1 MTENELL
8 HYGVLGMKWGVKK
21 ARKSSDTVD
30 ETRRKSNTQNSNTQ
44 NSNTQKFNT
53 QKSNTQNSNTKQQ
66 SKKFVTKKQK
76 QKQIMEDLNSMSD
89 KELRERLNRMQME
102 QQYIRMMTPEK
113 SAAKKQVE
121 QFLINE
127 GRNLASQ
134 MLREQIRKQTN
145 KK

>member
-21 ARKSSDTVD
+21 ARKSSNTVD
-30 ETRRKSNTQNSNTQ
+30 ETRSKSNTQ

-76 QKQIMEDLNSMSD
+76 QKQIMDDLNSMSD
-89 KELRERLNRMQME
+89 KELRDRLNRMQME

>member
-30 ETRRKSNTQNSNTQ
+30 ETRKKSNTQNS
-44 NSNTQKFNT
+44 NT

-66 SKKFVTKKQK
+66 SKKFVTKKQR

-127 GRNLASQ
+127 GRNIASQ

>member
-21 ARKSSDTVD
+21 ARKSSNTVD
-30 ETRRKSNTQNSNTQ
+30 ETRRKSNTQNS
-44 NSNTQKFNT
+44 NT

-89 KELRERLNRMQME
+89 KELRDRLNRMQME

>member
-21 ARKSSDTVD
+21 ARKSSNTVD
-30 ETRRKSNTQNSNTQ
+30 ETRRKTNTQNS
-44 NSNTQKFNT
+44 NT

-66 SKKFVTKKQK
+66 SKKFVTKKQR

-134 MLREQIRKQTN
+134 MLREQIRNQTN

>member
-44 NSNTQKFNT
+44 NSNT

-134 MLREQIRKQTN
+134 MLREQIRNQTN

>member
-44 NSNTQKFNT
+44 
-53 QKSNTQNSNTKQQ
+53 KSNTQNSNTKQQ
-66 SKKFVTKKQK
+66 SKKFVTKKQR

>member
-30 ETRRKSNTQNSNTQ
+30 ETRKKSNTQKS
-44 NSNTQKFNT
+44 NT

-89 KELRERLNRMQME
+89 KELRDRLNRMQME

-127 GRNLASQ
+127 GRNIASQ

>member
-44 NSNTQKFNT
+44 KFNT

-76 QKQIMEDLNSMSD
+76 QKQIMDELNSMSD

>member
-30 ETRRKSNTQNSNTQ
+30 ETRRKSNTQNSNT
-44 NSNTQKFNT
+44 
-53 QKSNTQNSNTKQQ
+53 KQQ
-66 SKKFVTKKQK
+66 SKKFVTKKQR

>member
-44 NSNTQKFNT
+44 
-53 QKSNTQNSNTKQQ
+53 KSNTQNSNTKQQ
-66 SKKFVTKKQK
+66 SKKFVTKKQR

-113 SAAKKQVE
+113 RAAKKQVE

>member
-21 ARKSSDTVD
+21 ARKSSNTVD
-30 ETRRKSNTQNSNTQ
+30 ETRRKSNTQNS
-44 NSNTQKFNT
+44 NT

-76 QKQIMEDLNSMSD
+76 QKQIMDDLNSMSD
-89 KELRERLNRMQME
+89 KELRDRLNRMQME

-127 GRNLASQ
+127 GRNIASQ

>member
-44 NSNTQKFNT
+44 
-53 QKSNTQNSNTKQQ
+53 KSNTQNSNTKQQ

-76 QKQIMEDLNSMSD
+76 QKQIMDDLNSMSD
-89 KELRERLNRMQME
+89 KELRDRLNRMQME

-127 GRNLASQ
+127 GRNIASQ

>member
-44 NSNTQKFNT
+44 KSNT

-66 SKKFVTKKQK
+66 SKKFVTKKQR

>member
-21 ARKSSDTVD
+21 ARKSSNTVD
-30 ETRRKSNTQNSNTQ
+30 ETRRKTNTQNS
-44 NSNTQKFNT
+44 NT

-66 SKKFVTKKQK
+66 SKKFVTKKQR

>member
-21 ARKSSDTVD
+21 ARKFSDTVD
-30 ETRRKSNTQNSNTQ
+30 ETRKKSNTQNS
-44 NSNTQKFNT
+44 NT

-66 SKKFVTKKQK
+66 SKKFVTKKQR

>member
-30 ETRRKSNTQNSNTQ
+30 ETRKKSNTQNS
-44 NSNTQKFNT
+44 NT

-76 QKQIMEDLNSMSD
+76 RKQIMEDLNSMSD

>member
-30 ETRRKSNTQNSNTQ
+30 ETRKKSNTQNS
-44 NSNTQKFNT
+44 NT

-89 KELRERLNRMQME
+89 KELRDRLNRMQME

>member
-44 NSNTQKFNT
+44 NSNTQK
-53 QKSNTQNSNTKQQ
+53 SNTQNSNTKQQ
-66 SKKFVTKKQK
+66 SKKFVTKKQR
-76 QKQIMEDLNSMSD
+76 QKQIMEDLNSMTD

-134 MLREQIRKQTN
+134 MLREQIRNQTN

>member
-21 ARKSSDTVD
+21 TRKSSDTVD
-30 ETRRKSNTQNSNTQ
+30 ETRKKSNTQKS
-44 NSNTQKFNT
+44 NT

>member
-44 NSNTQKFNT
+44 
-53 QKSNTQNSNTKQQ
+53 KSNTQNSNTKQQ

-76 QKQIMEDLNSMSD
+76 QKQIMDDLNSMSD

>member
-30 ETRRKSNTQNSNTQ
+30 ETRRNSNTQ
-44 NSNTQKFNT
+44 NSNT

-66 SKKFVTKKQK
+66 SKKFVTKKQR

>member
-1 MTENELL
+1 MTEYELR
-8 HYGVLGMKWGVKK
+8 HYGVLGMKWGKRK
-21 ARKSSDTVD
+21 ASNNVSSNTNIN
-30 ETRRKSNTQNSNTQ
+30 TRSNTQSHQTINNSN
-44 NSNTQKFNT
+44 NR
-53 QKSNTQNSNTKQQ
+53 QQ
-66 SKKFVTKKQK
+66 SKKIVTKRQM
-76 QKQIMEDLNSMSD
+76 QKQIIKDLNSMSD
-89 KELRERLNRMQME
+89 KELRDRLNRMQME

-134 MLREQIRKQTN
+134 MLRKQIINQT

>member
-30 ETRRKSNTQNSNTQ
+30 ETRRKSNTQNS
-44 NSNTQKFNT
+44 NT

-134 MLREQIRKQTN
+134 MLREQIRNQTN

>member
-1 MTENELL
+1 
-8 HYGVLGMKWGVKK
+8 MKWGVKK

-44 NSNTQKFNT
+44 
-53 QKSNTQNSNTKQQ
+53 KSNTQNSNTKQQ
-66 SKKFVTKKQK
+66 SKKFVTKKQR

>member
-30 ETRRKSNTQNSNTQ
+30 ETRKKSNTQNS
-44 NSNTQKFNT
+44 NT

-66 SKKFVTKKQK
+66 SKKFVTKKQR

>member
-21 ARKSSDTVD
+21 ARKSSNTVD
-30 ETRRKSNTQNSNTQ
+30 ETRRKTNTQNSNTQ
-44 NSNTQKFNT
+44 N
-53 QKSNTQNSNTKQQ
+53 SNTQNSNTKQQ

-76 QKQIMEDLNSMSD
+76 QKQIMDDLNSMSD
-89 KELRERLNRMQME
+89 KELRDRLNRMQME

-127 GRNLASQ
+127 GRNIASQ

>member
-30 ETRRKSNTQNSNTQ
+30 ETRKKSNTQKS
-44 NSNTQKFNT
+44 NT

>member
-1 MTENELL
+1 
-8 HYGVLGMKWGVKK
+8 
-21 ARKSSDTVD
+21 
-30 ETRRKSNTQNSNTQ
+30 
-44 NSNTQKFNT
+44 
-53 QKSNTQNSNTKQQ
+53 
-66 SKKFVTKKQK
+66 
-76 QKQIMEDLNSMSD
+76 MEDLNSMSD

>member
-44 NSNTQKFNT
+44 
-53 QKSNTQNSNTKQQ
+53 KSNTQNSNTKQQ

-89 KELRERLNRMQME
+89 KELRDRLNRMQME

>member
-30 ETRRKSNTQNSNTQ
+30 ETRRKSNTQNS
-44 NSNTQKFNT
+44 NT

>member
-30 ETRRKSNTQNSNTQ
+30 ETRRKSNTQ
-44 NSNTQKFNT
+44 
-53 QKSNTQNSNTKQQ
+53 KSNTQNSNTKQQ
-66 SKKFVTKKQK
+66 SKKFVTKKQR

>member
-44 NSNTQKFNT
+44 
-53 QKSNTQNSNTKQQ
+53 KSNTQNSNTKQQ

-76 QKQIMEDLNSMSD
+76 QKQIMDDLNSMSD
-89 KELRERLNRMQME
+89 KELRDRLNRMQME

>member
-21 ARKSSDTVD
+21 ARKSSNTVD
-30 ETRRKSNTQNSNTQ
+30 ETRRKSNTQNS
-44 NSNTQKFNT
+44 NT

-134 MLREQIRKQTN
+134 MLREQIRNQTN

>member
-44 NSNTQKFNT
+44 
-53 QKSNTQNSNTKQQ
+53 KSNTQNSNTKQQ
-66 SKKFVTKKQK
+66 SKKFVTKKQR

-113 SAAKKQVE
+113 SAAKKHVE
-121 QFLINE
+121 QFIINE

-134 MLREQIRKQTN
+134 MLREQIRNQTN

>member
-30 ETRRKSNTQNSNTQ
+30 ETRRKSNTQ
-44 NSNTQKFNT
+44 K
-53 QKSNTQNSNTKQQ
+53 SNTKQQ

-89 KELRERLNRMQME
+89 KELRDRLNRMQME

>member
-21 ARKSSDTVD
+21 ARKSSNTVD
-30 ETRRKSNTQNSNTQ
+30 ETRRKSNTQ

-76 QKQIMEDLNSMSD
+76 QKQIMDDLNSMSD